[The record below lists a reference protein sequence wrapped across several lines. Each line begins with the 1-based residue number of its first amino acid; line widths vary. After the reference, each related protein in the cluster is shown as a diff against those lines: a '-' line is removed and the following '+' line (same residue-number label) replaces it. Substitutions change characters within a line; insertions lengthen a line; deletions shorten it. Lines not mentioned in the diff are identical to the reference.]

1 MRARHDEL
9 GRLGR
14 PKDNVDALAGQF
26 VADGIDTRTANAD
39 TGALR
44 IDALVVGF
52 DGDFGTLARV
62 AGDSADFKHAV
73 CNFRYFIGVQ
83 FDEEIAGSTAQD
95 DLFAVGVADF
105 FDAQEEGADAVA
117 AAEVFARNHLVARNQ
132 RVQFASTTTSTMM
145 PWRSTRLTVPDTMS
159 SLTARNSFRFCSRSA
174 SRMRCRM
181 ICLAVC
187 AAWRPKRF
195 VGQLLF
201 VVFADL
207 DGSAGNFLLDFLDGF
222 STSG

>member
-1 MRARHDEL
+1 MRS
-9 GRLGR
+9 
-14 PKDNVDALAGQF
+14 PDNSLLTAL
-26 VADGIDTRTANAD
+26 TREPRTPIQV
-39 TGALR
+39 LR

-62 AGDSADFKHAV
+62 AGDSADFKHAA

-95 DLFAVGVADF
+95 DLFAAGVADF

-132 RVQFASTTTSTMM
+132 RVQFLSNDFDDDAVAFDAFDRAGHDVFFDGEELVQILLALGIADALQDDLFGSL
-145 PWRSTRLTVPDTMS
+145 RRL
-159 SLTARNSFRFCSRSA
+159 
-174 SRMRCRM
+174 
-181 ICLAVC
+181 
-187 AAWRPKRF
+187 AAEAF

-207 DGSAGNFLLDFLDGF
+207 DGRIGDFLLDFLDGF